1 MQKNLLRIEYNVENY
16 SAVWDT
22 MKRLFCHVRIQH
34 GKLFHCVG
42 YVQWGKIF
50 RGVGKLFCRVG
61 YNMEDY
67 FTVWDTMGKIILPMG
82 YTVKKLIQGGI
93 IFVYFHFSKA
103 TIKQNHFCGL
113 THPRGVLKNEKLRRF
128 L

>member
-1 MQKNLLRIEYNVENY
+1 M
-16 SAVWDT
+16 WDT
-22 MKRLFCHVRIQH
+22 TKKLFRGVNIQLKKIFCHVGH
-34 GKLFHCVG
+34 
-42 YVQWGKIF
+42 
-50 RGVGKLFCRVG
+50 
-61 YNMEDY
+61 NMEDY
-67 FTVWDTMGKIILPMG
+67 STVWDTMGKIILPMG